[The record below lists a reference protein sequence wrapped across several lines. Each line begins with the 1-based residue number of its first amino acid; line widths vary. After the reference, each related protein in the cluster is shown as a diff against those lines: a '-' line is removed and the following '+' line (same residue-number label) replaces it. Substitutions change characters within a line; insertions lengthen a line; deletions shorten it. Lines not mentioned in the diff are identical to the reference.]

1 MTAITLD
8 LNPVATLSHEQFLQL
23 CQTNPDLKLER
34 TAQGELVV
42 MPPTGGETGR
52 INFDMN
58 LQLGLWNRK
67 YKLGQCF
74 DSSTGFILPNG
85 ATRSP
90 DMSWVEQSRWEAL
103 RPEQREKY
111 LPLCPDFVVELM
123 SPSDVVYQT
132 RAKLQEYMDN
142 CCRLGWLINR
152 GDRQVEIYR
161 QGQAVETLEAPNT
174 LSGEDILTDFELE
187 LAEFW

>member
-8 LNPVATLSHEQFLQL
+8 LNPVSKLSHEEFLQL
-23 CQTNPDLKLER
+23 CETNPDLKLER
-34 TAQGELVV
+34 TAQGELVI

-52 INFDMN
+52 INFDIN
-58 LQLGLWNRK
+58 GQLWFWNRE
-67 YKLGQCF
+67 YKLGKCF

-90 DMSWVEQSRWEAL
+90 DMSWVEQSRWDSL

-111 LPLCPDFVVELM
+111 LPLCPNFAVELM
-123 SPSDVVYQT
+123 SPSDMVYQT
-132 RAKLQEYMDN
+132 RAKLQEYMEN
-142 CCRLGWLINR
+142 GCRLGWLINR

-161 QGQAVETLEAPNT
+161 QGKAVETLEAPTT
-174 LSGEDILTDFELE
+174 LFGEDVLKDFELE
-187 LAEFW
+187 LGEFL

>member
-1 MTAITLD
+1 MTAIAINLSS
-8 LNPVATLSHEQFLQL
+8 VVSLSHEQFVQL

-52 INFDMN
+52 VNFDIN
-58 LQLGLWNRK
+58 LQLGIWNRK
-67 YKLGQCF
+67 SKLGQCF

-90 DMSWVEQSRWEAL
+90 DMSWVEQSCWDSLQPA
-103 RPEQREKY
+103 QQEKFI
-111 LPLCPDFVVELM
+111 PLCPDFAAELM

-132 RAKLQEYMDN
+132 RAKLEEYMAN
-142 CCRLGWLINR
+142 GCRLGWLINR

-161 QGQAVETLEAPNT
+161 PDTDVQVLDKPDS
-174 LSGEDILTDFELE
+174 LSGETVLLGFELQ

>member
-58 LQLGLWNRK
+58 LQSDTPGK
-67 YKLGQCF
+67 AG
-74 DSSTGFILPNG
+74 G
-85 ATRSP
+85 
-90 DMSWVEQSRWEAL
+90 
-103 RPEQREKY
+103 
-111 LPLCPDFVVELM
+111 LM
-123 SPSDVVYQT
+123 SVTAP
-132 RAKLQEYMDN
+132 RAGGFA
-142 CCRLGWLINR
+142 R
-152 GDRQVEIYR
+152 
-161 QGQAVETLEAPNT
+161 
-174 LSGEDILTDFELE
+174 ILFVC
-187 LAEFW
+187 F